1 MASKELEA
9 IKVPYLQLPN
19 NFTNV
24 IDIARVLS
32 PAQAVKIS
40 QDLQALEDKLEWKMR
55 ILTRS
60 GPSP

>member
-9 IKVPYLQLPN
+9 IKVPDFQLPN

-24 IDIARVLS
+24 IDIASVLS

-40 QDLQALEDKLEWKMR
+40 QEL
-55 ILTRS
+55 
-60 GPSP
+60 

>member
-1 MASKELEA
+1 MASKVLEA
-9 IKVPYLQLPN
+9 IKVTDFQLPN

-32 PAQAVKIS
+32 LAQVVKIS
-40 QDLQALEDKLEWKMR
+40 QELQALEEKSEWKMR
-55 ILTRS
+55 IFTRS